1 MDDGK
6 ITMLI
11 NANIQKTE
19 LCSLVKVNHTID
31 GLCHDTGGI
40 EIMGII

>member
-11 NANIQKTE
+11 NANIYKTE
-19 LCSLVKVNHTID
+19 LYSLVKVKQTTD
-31 GLCHDTGGI
+31 GLCHDT
-40 EIMGII
+40 